1 MKKFLPVLA
10 LLAAVL
16 VGCTQI
22 QPGWQ
27 GVSVDDWGAPSI
39 TGCAKEETQE
49 VTVLDS
55 VYKYPARDISW
66 DATSDQNANPERPPY
81 TVLSN
86 SKDQAYMQVPVY
98 LVFDLTTDCEKLKQF
113 HRDLGTKYEA
123 WEGGKDGGWVQ
134 LLDFVVGQ
142 PLEQTLLA
150 VSQKYTYQQIWND
163 EKVREEYRK
172 AIQDALPA
180 AAEQKAGQQYFEGF
194 TVTIGQPY
202 PQDERLINLRADEQ
216 KALSEARTEE
226 IKLTAGANAREK
238 AAQAELAA
246 ANAEVA
252 AKEAEARKREAEIRA
267 FGEGP
272 EAINAYLRDQCQRTQ
287 GCKQYDPAPVVVGAG
302 GVVNP

>member
-1 MKKFLPVLA
+1 MPVLA
-10 LLAAVL
+10 LAAASL

-27 GVSVDDWGAPSI
+27 GVNVDSIGAPSI

-49 VTVLDS
+49 ITILDS
-55 VYKYPARDISW
+55 VYEYPARDISW
-66 DATSDQNANPERPPY
+66 DATADQNANPERPPY

-86 SKDQAYMQVPVY
+86 AKDQAYMQVPVY
-98 LVFDLTTDCEKLKQF
+98 LVFDLTTDCDKLQQF

-123 WEGGKDGGWVQ
+123 WKDGKDGGWIQ
-134 LLDFVVGQ
+134 LLDFVIGQ
-142 PLEQTLLA
+142 PLEQTLLSI
-150 VSQKYTYQQIWND
+150 SQKYTYQQIWND
-163 EKVREEYRK
+163 EKVREEYRA
-172 AIQDALPA
+172 AIQAALPEA
-180 AAEQKAGQQYFEGF
+180 AKQKAGQEYFTDF

-202 PQDERLINLRADEQ
+202 PQDQRLIDLRANEQ
-216 KALSEARTEE
+216 SALSEARTNE
-226 IKLTAGANAREK
+226 IKLTADANAREK

-252 AKEAEARKREAEIRA
+252 AKEAEARKRAAEIAA
-267 FGEGP
+267 FGQGP
-272 EAINAYLRDQCQRTQ
+272 GAIDAYLREQCQRTS